1 GYAVAASNGHYGSPA
16 NLILPSRAAG
26 MHDGWETARD
36 PHRPPVFA
44 LGPDGY
50 LVSPHCESCVFRMG
64 LRGVIDSVH
73 VDTEFFKGNYPE
85 SCLLQGTDH
94 PGPDLDNADWFDI
107 VPRSRLTAN
116 ALHSFESS
124 SGNPCTHV
132 KLSIFPDGG
141 VSRLRVFGYIV

>member
-1 GYAVAASNGHYGSPA
+1 MHTTFSYLPDLASAALGAQILFATDDFFAVAE
-16 NLILPSRAAG
+16 NLILPTDPKWDKDAYTPYG
-26 MHDGWETARD
+26 KWMDGWETRRRRIPGHD
-36 PHRPPVFA
+36 
-44 LGPDGY
+44 
-50 LVSPHCESCVFRMG
+50 C
-64 LRGVIDSVH
+64 VH

-141 VSRLRVFGYIV
+141 VSRLRVFGYIL